1 MRRLAHHSG
10 EEEGDDEDHGID
22 LAPMLDFVLNLL
34 IFFIITAI
42 FVKEVG
48 LTLSSPPPSNNKNQN
63 QEDNNTLYI
72 AVHSNGDISIDQRL
86 IDKEA
91 VRANV
96 ERFHGEKPNGSV
108 IVVANTK
115 SPTGVVVGVMD
126 QVRLGGVMNVSIAPA
141 NSSGTR

>member
-1 MRRLAHHSG
+1 MRRLAHHAEMDDD
-10 EEEGDDEDHGID
+10 EEEHGID

-48 LTLSSPPPSNNKNQN
+48 LTLSSPPPNNNAKKNP
-63 QEDNNTLYI
+63 DDASTLYI
-72 AVHSNGDISIDQRL
+72 AVHANGDISVDQRL
-86 IDKEA
+86 VDLAA

-96 ERFHGEKPNGSV
+96 ERFHGEKPEGPV

-115 SPTGVVVGVMD
+115 APTGVVVGVMD
-126 QVRLGGVMNVSIAPA
+126 QTRLGGVMNVSIAPA
-141 NSSGTR
+141 NSSGTQ

>member
-1 MRRLAHHSG
+1 MRRLAHHA
-10 EEEGDDEDHGID
+10 EMEDEDEEHGID

-48 LTLSSPPPSNNKNQN
+48 LTLSSPPPNNNAKKNP
-63 QEDNNTLYI
+63 DDASTLYI
-72 AVHSNGDISIDQRL
+72 AVHANGDISVDQRL
-86 IDKEA
+86 VDMAA

-96 ERFHGEKPNGSV
+96 ERFHGEKPEGPV

-115 SPTGVVVGVMD
+115 APTGVVVGVMD
-126 QVRLGGVMNVSIAPA
+126 QARLGGVMNVSIAPA
-141 NSSGTR
+141 NSSGTQ